1 VLIST
6 VVAGAPL
13 GNITRF
19 ASLSTTEE
27 REKHVLARFK
37 RFALQSIA
45 RELLPDE
52 RVYWC
57 LRRLGFDKHNVEVW
71 IAELVHQAHLK
82 NIIVCGSVWHCPVCA
97 AKITERR
104 RVEMSEAL
112 EKNRDEFTPVLV
124 TLTFQ
129 HDRSDR
135 LEDLITAL
143 AAAWRMFRSGAGWNS
158 IVEEYGLVASVTG
171 METTWGRAA
180 GWHPHKHALFFSSK
194 KSIDVDELQRVL
206 AERWKNV
213 LARLSHYAHSDHG
226 VDVRIGD
233 DQAGDYVS
241 KWGLEF
247 ELAKSPV
254 KRGRSGKDGV
264 KGYSPFELLELYGDG
279 EKWAGALFQE
289 YAAVMKGRK
298 QLVWSRGARK
308 LLGLDDIEATDVELA
323 AAPAEQSFLF
333 ATLSWGQYTQ
343 IIRAADSDHRTVIG
357 ELLEV
362 ASKGDPV
369 KFWAW
374 LEQFG
379 IFGTDD
385 QRVQSEYPWLLPQN
399 NGVDIHELQRRL
411 DRIRAAE
418 VENLRREKNSRKW
431 KQRFFFDPEHST

>member
-1 VLIST
+1 VLTSPAA
-6 VVAGAPL
+6 VGAPL

-19 ASLSTTEE
+19 ASASSTD

-37 RFALQSIA
+37 RFALQSLA
-45 RELLPDE
+45 RDLLPDE
-52 RVYWC
+52 RVHWC
-57 LRRLGFDKHNVEVW
+57 LRRLGFGKHSVEVW

-82 NIIVCGSVWHCPVCA
+82 NLIVCGSVWHCPVCA

-104 RVEMSEAL
+104 RVEMTEAID
-112 EKNRDEFTPVLV
+112 KNKGELTPILV

-129 HDRSDR
+129 HDRSDK
-135 LEDLITAL
+135 LGDLVTVVTM
-143 AAAWRMFRSGAGWNS
+143 AWRMFKSGRSWKN
-158 IVEEYGLVASVTG
+158 IVEKYGLVASVTG
-171 METTWGRAA
+171 METTWGRGA
-180 GWHPHKHALFFSSK
+180 GWHPHKHALFFSN
-194 KSIDVDELQRVL
+194 KSEIDVDELQSVL

-213 LARLSHYAHSDHG
+213 LARLHHYAHSDYG

-233 DQAGDYVS
+233 DKAGDYVS

-254 KRGRSGKDGV
+254 KKGRSGKDGV

-308 LLGLDDIEATDVELA
+308 LLGMEDQEATDEELA
-323 AAPAEQSFLF
+323 AAPVEKSYLF
-333 ATLSWGQYTQ
+333 ATLSWGQYAQ
-343 IIRAADSDHRTVIG
+343 IIKAADSDHRCIIG

-362 ASKGDPV
+362 ASAGDPD
-369 KFWAW
+369 KFWGW

-379 IFGTDD
+379 IYGTDD
-385 QRVQSEYPWLLPQN
+385 QRVWSEYPWLLPQN
-399 NGVDIHELQRRL
+399 NGVDNYELQRRL
-411 DRIRAAE
+411 ERVRAAE
-418 VENLRREKNSRKW
+418 IDGLRREKNSRKW
-431 KQRFFFDPEHST
+431 KQRFFFDPDHST